1 MMDSLIKLQLEAGER
16 VIAFSDSHPTDI
28 PGIVEAVDR
37 LRERVARAGALDT
50 QYRTGVIT
58 VESSVLT
65 KTDLRVTIR
74 DGIAMLADLAQAA
87 VADKKDLPIR
97 IRTPRLRSEEKDFLS
112 ASRIAIAQA
121 QENSAI
127 LTRYGLTP
135 TLLDELSAA
144 TSQLESARGQKD
156 VGRNA
161 HTGATADLDRV
172 AADVSR
178 ILRQLHK
185 LNRVRFK
192 GDTETLTVWNRVRR
206 IPRPSRGQEK
216 PTDPTAASK

>member
-1 MMDSLIKLQLEAGER
+1 MDSLIKLRLEAGER
-16 VIAFSDSHPTDI
+16 VIAFSDSHPSDV
-28 PGIVEAVDR
+28 PGIVEAVGR
-37 LRERVARAGALDT
+37 LKERLARAGQLDT

-65 KTDLRVTIR
+65 KTDLRITIR

-87 VADKKDLPIR
+87 VADRKDLPIR
-97 IRTPRLRSEEKDFLS
+97 IRTPRLRTEEKDFIS

-121 QENSAI
+121 RENAGI

-135 TLLDELSAA
+135 TLLDELDAA
-144 TSQLESARGQKD
+144 VTQLESARGQKD

-172 AADVSR
+172 AADVAKL
-178 ILRQLHK
+178 LRQLHK

-192 GDTETLTVWNRVRR
+192 KDTEALAVWNRVRN
-206 IPRPSRGQEK
+206 IPRPGRAADK
-216 PTDPTAASK
+216 PADPGVAAK